1 MEEKNIVNQFPKIVE
16 KMENLLNEEKRQ
28 KSFAYKKSDDL
39 NEDEV
44 QMIEEELKKLGYIN

>member
-1 MEEKNIVNQFPKIVE
+1 MEEKNIADEFPKTVV
-16 KMENLLNEEKRQ
+16 KMENLLNEEKGQ